1 MQFKNNTKQRNTSIQ
16 GLRSFKDT
24 LPKNLKK
31 IINKKGHIYSETLSN
46 WKYLVGNEL
55 FKVCFPKTFKNSNR
69 FGVSTLVVMVKRGH
83 EVDVEYSKKNI
94 LDKMNNFFGYDV
106 VEKLKFISFDDE
118 QKTNSSNETKSNNVA
133 ISKYRDKIIILGSFS
148 NLNAEEIKRITVG
161 NKDAKITII
170 AFESLTCS
178 HCANFHKN
186 VYPELKKE
194 YLDTGLAKIEFRH
207 FPLDIAA
214 FNASKVAQCNNDGN
228 SDILE
233 SLYANQQKWVK
244 GSSVEEANKNLQI
257 FLKNEGFSIDFE
269 SCVNNKNIED
279 FVLNDRIE
287 GAKNFKISSTPTI
300 IINNK
305 KFEKKLNYKNLKKA
319 LEKMI

>member
-1 MQFKNNTKQRNTSIQ
+1 MQSKNNTKQRNASIQ

-94 LDKMNNFFGYDV
+94 LEKMNNFFGYDV

-133 ISKYRDKIIILGSFS
+133 ISRYRDKIKDVR
-148 NLNAEEIKRITVG
+148 NEKIK
-161 NKDAKITII
+161 K
-170 AFESLTCS
+170 SLTELT
-178 HCANFHKN
+178 K
-186 VYPELKKE
+186 VYKE
-194 YLDTGLAKIEFRH
+194 K
-207 FPLDIAA
+207 
-214 FNASKVAQCNNDGN
+214 
-228 SDILE
+228 
-233 SLYANQQKWVK
+233 
-244 GSSVEEANKNLQI
+244 
-257 FLKNEGFSIDFE
+257 
-269 SCVNNKNIED
+269 
-279 FVLNDRIE
+279 
-287 GAKNFKISSTPTI
+287 
-300 IINNK
+300 
-305 KFEKKLNYKNLKKA
+305 
-319 LEKMI
+319 